1 MLKYAMLRF
10 KQLFYVILMILGSDH
25 MYREIEEKLKQWKHQ
40 TKKKPLIIKGA
51 RQTGKTYS
59 IRKFAEDNYKTIIE
73 INFERDLAYIDLF
86 KRTRNP
92 KEILSYIELDNLDK
106 EFIADDTLLFF
117 DEIQASGDALTAL
130 KFLAENCPYD
140 IICSGSMLGIAV
152 ASSTSFPVGYVE
164 TWEMVPMNFI
174 EFLLALGVT
183 KTWLDKLFDSY
194 SFLTPIEPVL
204 HNQFNHFFDLYV
216 ICGGMPEAVQKY
228 VDTQSHAEVLRV
240 QRRIV
245 SDYLNDMVKYA
256 PANDKIK
263 VRECFASLPLQLSKE
278 NKKFQYKLV
287 KKGYNAR
294 YFDTSLKWLED
305 SGLIIKVNRLSGILN
320 PLEMGRELSIFKIY
334 MADTGL
340 LISQF
345 DNSIVK
351 DIIIGKLD
359 VFKGMLY
366 ENIGA
371 QILKSAEKNMYY
383 YEPNNS
389 AEIDF
394 IIHYEGNVTPIEV
407 KAGLRTRSTSFTK
420 FVDDYKCVQAY
431 RFSKKNIGTDASNA
445 LFLPYYLLPFVLKKE
460 KKLI

>member
-1 MLKYAMLRF
+1 
-10 KQLFYVILMILGSDH
+10 
-25 MYREIEEKLKQWKHQ
+25 MYREIEEKLKIWKQ
-40 TKKKPLIIKGA
+40 QEKKKPLIIKGA
-51 RQTGKTYS
+51 RQVGKTYS
-59 IRKFAEDNYKTIIE
+59 IRKFAKENYNTVIE
-73 INFERDLAYIDLF
+73 INFERDVAYRELF
-86 KRTRNP
+86 KKTRNP
-92 KEILSYIELDNLDK
+92 EEILSYIELDNLDK
-106 EFIADDTLLFF
+106 ELTVGQTLLFF

-130 KFLAENCPYD
+130 KFLAEKCPYD
-140 IICSGSMLGIAV
+140 IICSGSMLGIAI

-164 TWEMVPMNFI
+164 TWEMVPMNFL
-174 EFLLALGVT
+174 EFLLALGIKKV
-183 KTWLDKLFDSY
+183 WLEKLNESL
-194 SFLTPIEPVL
+194 STLLPIEQVL
-204 HNQFNHFFDLYV
+204 HDKFNHFFDLYV
-216 ICGGMPEAVQKY
+216 ICGGMPEAVQKF
-228 VDTQSHAEVLRV
+228 VDTRSHAEVLRV

-245 SDYLNDMVKYA
+245 NDYLNDMAKYA
-256 PANDKIK
+256 PANEKIK

-294 YFDTSLKWLED
+294 YFDASLKWLED
-305 SGLIIKVNRLSGILN
+305 SGLVIKVNRLSAILN
-320 PLEMGRELSIFKIY
+320 PLEMGCELSIFKIY

-345 DNSIVK
+345 GDSIVK
-351 DIIIGKLD
+351 DIITGKLD

-371 QILKSAEKNMYY
+371 QILKAVEKNMYY